1 MVTQKILYTPLREGE
16 EGIKMKL
23 FYVDGEKKLFVTEVL
38 TNHSMSV
45 DDMLE
50 YVDMDEWAAEQGF
63 DGWDWEALELEP

>member
-1 MVTQKILYTPLREGE
+1 
-16 EGIKMKL
+16 MKL